1 MAEMTS
7 KLSLRV
13 NGEPTE
19 APSGATVLDL
29 LAQLGLAGPVAAEV
43 NGEIVVRAKH
53 AEHQLADG
61 DVIELVHF
69 VGGG

>member
-1 MAEMTS
+1 MVGREWS
-7 KLSLRV
+7 R
-13 NGEPTE
+13 NGE
-19 APSGATVLDL
+19 V
-29 LAQLGLAGPVAAEV
+29 AQLGLAGPVAAEV